1 MSKLS
6 SMRGSMVALITPF
19 ESDRV
24 DEDALAGLVEW
35 HIKEGTH
42 VIVPSG
48 TTGESPTL
56 SHEEHKRV
64 VEVVIQAA
72 AGRVPVMAGTG
83 SNATSEAI
91 DLTRHAEAAGA
102 DGALIVTPYYNRPTQ
117 DGLYAHF
124 AAIHNAVGAIPQFIY
139 NVPARS
145 AVDMSVETM
154 GRLAALPHIV
164 GVKDATANLARVSL
178 QRIACGED
186 FIQISGEDATALGF
200 MANGG
205 LGCISVSANVA
216 PRLCAQ
222 FQELCLAGNY
232 AAALEVH
239 DKLSPLHDVM
249 FKETSPGPVKYAV
262 SRVAH
267 CKADLR
273 LPLVDIAPETARAVD
288 SVLDSLGLI

>member
-1 MSKLS
+1 MSKLTA
-6 SMRGSMVALITPF
+6 MRGSMVALITPF
-19 ESDRV
+19 RNDRV
-24 DEDALAGLVEW
+24 DEDALVGLVQW
-35 HIKEGTH
+35 HIEQGTH
-42 VIVPSG
+42 VLVPSG

-64 VEVVIQAA
+64 VEVVIKAA
-72 AGRVPVMAGTG
+72 AGRVPVIAGTG

-91 DLTRHAEAAGA
+91 DLTRHAEDAGA
-102 DGALIVTPYYNRPTQ
+102 DAALIVTPYYNRPTQ

-124 AAIHNAVGAIPQFIY
+124 STIHDAVGSLPQLIY

-145 AVDMSVETM
+145 AVDMTVETM
-154 GRLAALPHIV
+154 GRLSKLPNIV

-216 PRLCAQ
+216 PRLCAE
-222 FQELCLAGNY
+222 FQELCLAGNF
-232 AAALEVH
+232 AAALALH
-239 DKLSPLHDVM
+239 DKLSPLHDVL

-262 SRVAH
+262 SRIVG
-267 CKADLR
+267 CQADLR

-288 SVLDSLGLI
+288 SVLDGLGLI